1 MGKHLSSSDITPPII
16 SNNNNGTFINYFG
29 IIIGLLSLIICYLLY
44 KKIQNLDLENSSFNK
59 IEQQFTKF
67 IKEQNQI
74 NNAQLT
80 KFNIL
85 ASQLNEVK
93 NEKETFLSENL
104 VKKENSSIKLQEVKQ
119 PEQREMMPTNIFQTS
134 VPVVNNV
141 SESVNLPPPA
151 VTINKK
157 SEKLNDTTLD
167 LNKINTKKVVNISD
181 NDQIRIAED
190 SSEDE
195 N

>member
-16 SNNNNGTFINYFG
+16 SNNNNGPFINYFG

-44 KKIQNLDLENSSFNK
+44 KKIQNLNLENSSFNK

-93 NEKETFLSENL
+93 NEKETFLSENV
-104 VKKENSSIKLQEVKQ
+104 VKKEKSSIKLQEVKQ
-119 PEQREMMPTNIFQTS
+119 PEQREMMPTTIFQTS
-134 VPVVNNV
+134 LPVDNNV
-141 SESVNLPPPA
+141 PENVNLPPPV

-167 LNKINTKKVVNISD
+167 LNKINTKKVVNISN
-181 NDQIRIAED
+181 NDQIRISED

>member
-16 SNNNNGTFINYFG
+16 SNNNNGPFINYFG

-80 KFNIL
+80 KLNIL

-93 NEKETFLSENL
+93 NEKETFLSENV

-119 PEQREMMPTNIFQTS
+119 PEQREMMPTTIFQTS

-141 SESVNLPPPA
+141 PENVNLPPPA

-167 LNKINTKKVVNISD
+167 LNKINTKKVVNISN
-181 NDQIRIAED
+181 NDKIRISED

>member
-74 NNAQLT
+74 NNAQLS

-181 NDQIRIAED
+181 NDQIRISENLY
-190 SSEDE
+190 EDE

>member
-181 NDQIRIAED
+181 NDQIRISED

>member
-74 NNAQLT
+74 NNAQLS

-181 NDQIRIAED
+181 NDQIRISED

>member
-74 NNAQLT
+74 NNEQLT

-104 VKKENSSIKLQEVKQ
+104 VKKENSSIKLQEV
-119 PEQREMMPTNIFQTS
+119 
-134 VPVVNNV
+134 
-141 SESVNLPPPA
+141 
-151 VTINKK
+151 
-157 SEKLNDTTLD
+157 
-167 LNKINTKKVVNISD
+167 
-181 NDQIRIAED
+181 
-190 SSEDE
+190 
-195 N
+195 

>member
-74 NNAQLT
+74 NNEQLT

-181 NDQIRIAED
+181 NDQIRISED